1 MIEIRIHGR
10 GGQGGVTS
18 AELLARAAIAQG
30 KYAQAFPSF
39 GPERRGAPVVAFVR
53 VDDKPIR
60 IRERVYS
67 PNVVLVLD
75 PTLLDIVN
83 VAEGLKD
90 GGKVVVNSPEKAETL
105 KSKHGWP
112 TVAQVDAQTVAL
124 EELGVAITNTT
135 MLGALL
141 KATDILPLSALHEVI
156 DDRFGPKLGPKNYKA
171 FERAYNETVEN

>member
-1 MIEIRIHGR
+1 
-10 GGQGGVTS
+10 
-18 AELLARAAIAQG
+18 
-30 KYAQAFPSF
+30 
-39 GPERRGAPVVAFVR
+39 
-53 VDDKPIR
+53 
-60 IRERVYS
+60 
-67 PNVVLVLD
+67 
-75 PTLLDIVN
+75 LDIVN
-83 VAEGLKD
+83 VADGLKD

-141 KATDILPLSALHEVI
+141 KATDILPLSALQEVI